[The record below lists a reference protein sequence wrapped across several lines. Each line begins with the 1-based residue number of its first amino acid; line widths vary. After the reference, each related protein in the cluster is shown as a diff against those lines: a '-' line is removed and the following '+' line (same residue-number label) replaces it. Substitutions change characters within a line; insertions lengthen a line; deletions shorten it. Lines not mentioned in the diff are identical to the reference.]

1 MTTANKITIF
11 RILLV
16 PVFIVE
22 FLYYVQSGNEW
33 NRLFAL
39 LAFALAALSDGLDG
53 YIARH
58 YNQKTKL
65 GTILDPIADKLL
77 LVSSI
82 VLLSFDFGKYFPRI
96 PLWLTGII
104 ISRDVIILMG
114 VVVVHYTCGKVA
126 VRAHF
131 AGKVATVF
139 QMGMVLWIL
148 FEWTNRVLPFWI
160 YSAAIFTIISGMIY
174 IYDGIR
180 QLNAHP
186 SSASVKHE

>member
-1 MTTANKITIF
+1 
-11 RILLV
+11 
-16 PVFIVE
+16 VE

-39 LAFALAALSDGLDG
+39 LAFAFAALSDGLDG
-53 YIARH
+53 YIARR

-104 ISRDVIILMG
+104 ISRDVIILIG
-114 VVVVHYTCGKVA
+114 VAVVHFTCGKVV
-126 VRAHF
+126 VRAHL
-131 AGKVATVF
+131 AGKIATVF
-139 QMGMVLWIL
+139 QIGMVLWIL
-148 FEWTNRVLPFWI
+148 FEWTNRFLPFWI
-160 YSAAIFTIISGMIY
+160 YSAAIFTAVSGMIY
-174 IYDGIR
+174 IFDGIR

-186 SSASVKHE
+186 SSASIKHE